1 MGAVNF
7 EVSSVPKATPSADA
21 AARERKRVTALL
33 RSKLRQL
40 AAEESSLAV
49 AAPEPGTQ
57 VQYGK
62 RAGDHVAEAADRM
75 ARSRTA
81 GELEKLRD
89 EVTAALAKLE
99 VGTYGMCEECR
110 RPIPEGRLEA
120 LPWATRCVECQSK
133 QRH

>member
-1 MGAVNF
+1 M
-7 EVSSVPKATPSADA
+7 PDATPSAGASSRDA
-21 AARERKRVTALL
+21 ARARQLL
-33 RSKLRQL
+33 QAKLSQL

-81 GELEKLRD
+81 GELEKLEE
-89 EVTAALAKLE
+89 EVRAAISKLDA
-99 VGTYGMCEECR
+99 GTYGRCDGCGE
-110 RPIPEGRLEA
+110 PIPAARLEA
-120 LPWATRCVECQSK
+120 LPWATRCVDCQS
-133 QRH
+133 QLRH

>member
-1 MGAVNF
+1 
-7 EVSSVPKATPSADA
+7 VPEANPSADA
-21 AARERKRVTALL
+21 AILERKRVEAVLHA
-33 RSKLRQL
+33 KLRQL

-81 GELEKLRD
+81 GELEKLHD

-99 VGTYGMCEECR
+99 VGTYGLCEECGR
-110 RPIPEGRLEA
+110 SIPEGRLEA
-120 LPWATRCVECQSK
+120 LPWATRCVDCQSK